1 MLPVPFSTIPVIRLS
16 LTADNVDAKL
26 KQRLTGAVIL
36 TSLAVIILPL
46 LLDGTEDDRQRKI
59 SQIPEVPH
67 IDINNITVQDVE
79 EKIEQMERASEAQL
93 PQEVVDET
101 DYESSPDF
109 IFDKN
114 QLPVSWSI
122 QLGSFQN
129 EENATRLRAQLREGS
144 YRSYILHA
152 KTNEGEIYRVFVG
165 PSSSKESLIEI
176 IGEIEAK
183 LKLKGR
189 IVRYKIEEDREQLG
203 G

>member
-1 MLPVPFSTIPVIRLS
+1 M
-16 LTADNVDAKL
+16 DAKL